1 MFSLPCLPCFDAC
14 VTLYWK
20 HDVAGVAMKL
30 LRHIICVLAVLMGSA
45 VAAHSELSVERLSTD
60 SGIPYLLLH
69 GEFAASDQFGGF
81 LSAVG
86 AHHPVFV
93 VFDSPGGNPY
103 AAMKLGRLIRSFQL
117 NTLQIKQLE
126 CSSACAL
133 AFLGGV
139 QRMALPGSIGVHRTS
154 FVTTAPYSRDEAV
167 AWIQESTADLLA
179 YLEEMGVDAGLLQF
193 ALRYDQNDMRY
204 LSASEMAS
212 LRVTTTTE
220 SQPSRPAQPNT
231 SYVSP
236 PVPPVTNLPM
246 SATDRAVAFVRS
258 LVAAHSNGRQDA
270 RSLVTNTYAG
280 NVSYFGKSLS
290 ISEIIADKQRYFE
303 RWPERSY
310 RIRDES
316 LSVRCQ
322 TPALCTVAGIY
333 DWAVRSA
340 PRNRQAS
347 GTARFSFM
355 IKVDG
360 NPLVLSEN
368 SEVINRR

>member
-1 MFSLPCLPCFDAC
+1 
-14 VTLYWK
+14 
-20 HDVAGVAMKL
+20 MKL
-30 LRHIICVLAVLMGSA
+30 LRHMLCAMAILVGSA
-45 VAAHSELSVERLSTD
+45 TAAHSELSAGRLSTD
-60 SGIPYLLLH
+60 GGVPYLLLH
-69 GEFAASDQFGGF
+69 GEFSAADQFGWF
-81 LSAVG
+81 LSAVA
-86 AHHPVFV
+86 AHRPAFV

-154 FVTTAPYSRDEAV
+154 FVPTAQYSRDEAV
-167 AWIQESTADLLA
+167 ARIQESTADLLA
-179 YLEEMGVDAGLLQF
+179 YLDEMGVDAGLLQF

-220 SQPSRPAQPNT
+220 SQPSRPDQPNT

-236 PVPPVTNLPM
+236 PAPPVTNLPM

-258 LVAAHSNGRQDA
+258 LVAAHSDGRQDA

-310 RIRDES
+310 RIRDEA
-316 LSVRCQ
+316 LSVHCQ
-322 TPALCTVAGIY
+322 TYALCTVAGIY
-333 DWAVRSA
+333 DWSVRSV

-360 NPLVLSEN
+360 NPLVLSED
-368 SEVINRR
+368 SEVIQRQ

>member
-1 MFSLPCLPCFDAC
+1 
-14 VTLYWK
+14 
-20 HDVAGVAMKL
+20 MKL
-30 LRHIICVLAVLMGSA
+30 LRHIFCVLAVLVGSA
-45 VAAHSELSVERLSTD
+45 TAAHSELSVERLSTD
-60 SGIPYLLLH
+60 GGVPYLLLH
-69 GEFAASDQFGGF
+69 GEFSATDQFGGF
-81 LSAVG
+81 ISA
-86 AHHPVFV
+86 AAMHRPVFV

-154 FVTTAPYSRDEAV
+154 FVATAPYSRDEAV
-167 AWIQESTADLLA
+167 AWIQESTADLLS
-179 YLEEMGVDAGLLQF
+179 YLDEMGVDAGLLQF

-212 LRVTTTTE
+212 LRVTTTTDAE
-220 SQPSRPAQPNT
+220 PSRPTQPNT
-231 SYVSP
+231 SYAPPSAP
-236 PVPPVTNLPM
+236 PVANPPM
-246 SATDRAVAFVRS
+246 SASDRAVAFVKS
-258 LVAAHSNGRQDA
+258 LVAEHSNGRQDA
-270 RSLVTNTYAG
+270 RSLVTSAYAG
-280 NVSYFGKSLS
+280 NVAYFGKSLHS
-290 ISEIIADKQRYFE
+290 SEIIADKQRYFE

-316 LSVRCQ
+316 LSVHCQ
-322 TPALCTVAGIY
+322 TFALCTVSGIY
-333 DWAVRSA
+333 DWAVRSV

-360 NPLVLSEN
+360 NPLVLSED
-368 SEVINRR
+368 SEVIQRQ

>member
-1 MFSLPCLPCFDAC
+1 
-14 VTLYWK
+14 
-20 HDVAGVAMKL
+20 MKL
-30 LRHIICVLAVLMGSA
+30 LRHMLCALAILVGAVSA
-45 VAAHSELSVERLSTD
+45 ARSELSIEMLSID
-60 SGIPYLLLH
+60 GGAPYLLLH
-69 GEFAASDQFGGF
+69 GEFSATDHFGGF
-81 LSAVG
+81 LSAV
-86 AHHPVFV
+86 ATHRPVFV

-103 AAMKLGRLIRSFQL
+103 AAMKLGRLIRSLHL

-154 FVTTAPYSRDEAV
+154 FVTTAQFSRDEAV
-167 AWIQESTADLLA
+167 AWVQESTADLLA
-179 YLEEMGVDAGLLQF
+179 YLHEMGVDAGLLQF
-193 ALRYDQNDMRY
+193 ALRTDQNDMRY

-212 LRVTTTTE
+212 LRVTTTTGAA
-220 SQPSRPAQPNT
+220 PSRPAQPNT
-231 SYVSP
+231 SYVAPSTP
-236 PVPPVTNLPM
+236 PVVNPPI
-246 SATDRAVAFVRS
+246 SASDRAVAFVRS
-258 LVAAHSNGRQDA
+258 LVAEHSNGRQDA
-270 RSLVTNTYAG
+270 RSLVTSTYAG

-290 ISEIIADKQRYFE
+290 ISDIVADKQRYFE

-322 TPALCTVAGIY
+322 TFALCTVSGIY
-333 DWAVRSA
+333 DWAVRSV

-360 NPLVLSEN
+360 KPLVLSED
-368 SEVINRR
+368 SEVIQRQ